1 VKPIYTVHVDRI
13 KGLYLKKKN
22 NSDVIVCVGFLFLK
36 NKKKRVSFRLL
47 FSEFKK
53 YISKNLFMIYYLDF
67 FWYCG
72 SNYFLKYIFF
82 KKYIKIIFFIFKKLY
97 FNISILK

>member
-1 VKPIYTVHVDRI
+1 MKPIYTVHVDRI

-53 YISKNLFMIYYLDF
+53 YIPKRFIYDILFRF
-67 FWYCG
+67 F
-72 SNYFLKYIFF
+72 LV
-82 KKYIKIIFFIFKKLY
+82 L
-97 FNISILK
+97 